1 MLCSYVEI
9 FGGIMEC
16 NYKIYMHKNKI
27 NSKVYIG
34 QTCRDLNKRFGSNG
48 SGYVCCPL
56 FYKAIQKYGW
66 DNFEHIILEDNI
78 QTLEEANDKERY
90 YISLYNSTN
99 HDFGYNI
106 QIGGNDTSYMGIE
119 VHQYSLSGKYICS
132 YMSVSKAEKE
142 NNIANGKISACCLG
156 KRKSAGGFM
165 WSYEKYDNIAPYSTN
180 GHSITV
186 YCYDFNGDYVGEYPS
201 AVEAAKKLGGINGA
215 HIAACC
221 NGKRKYAFGY
231 QWKKYKVDKI
241 PSITPLKTNEP
252 IFKMSLSG
260 KILCEYNNTMS
271 AAKEFQD
278 VYAAYF
284 NIRNCLEHVS
294 KTAYEYIWIY
304 QKEYKD
310 FDIKK
315 YDRIHCGKAKS
326 VKQYTKEGKYLRTFN
341 SRTEA
346 ANFVNGNISAISNCA
361 SGKTKT
367 AYGYVWKN
375 I

>member
-1 MLCSYVEI
+1 
-9 FGGIMEC
+9 MEC

-132 YMSVSKAEKE
+132 YTSVSKAEKE

-315 YDRIHCGKAKS
+315 YNRIHCGKAKS

-346 ANFVNGNISAISNCA
+346 ANFVNGNISTISDCA

-367 AYGYVWKN
+367 AYGYIWKN